1 MQTIARAVL
10 AVGLFTCLV
19 VSAVQAM
26 SAPSAARVLCQTING
41 ACVTV
46 NCRGECG
53 PVFPSHCTCI
63 N

>member
-1 MQTIARAVL
+1 MQTITKAVF
-10 AVGLFTCLV
+10 AAGLFTCVV
-19 VSAVQAM
+19 VSTVQAM
-26 SAPSAARVLCQTING
+26 SAEQLRVLCQTSNG
-41 ACVTV
+41 TCVTV